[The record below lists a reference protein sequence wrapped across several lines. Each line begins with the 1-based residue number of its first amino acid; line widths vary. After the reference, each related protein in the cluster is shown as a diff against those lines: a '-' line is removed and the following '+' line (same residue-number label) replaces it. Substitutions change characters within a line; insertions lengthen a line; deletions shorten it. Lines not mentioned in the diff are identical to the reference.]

1 MTWTLP
7 YFRTTF
13 GISAHFARFAGL
25 GTSALMALLLVS
37 SGAFAQ
43 QQPAPRDSKPGLD
56 LKDGPGLFSRK
67 GNGAGVLPRE
77 GANAQE
83 RDWIIVLA
91 AFRGETHAQA
101 AAEALPKLQK
111 VEGLREAF
119 VSPRGEATFIGLGR
133 FAEPGDEKAQA
144 LIAKVRA
151 TEVERTR
158 PFAQAFM
165 APPLMSDAGSR
176 PEFDLANARKQF
188 GKTARMT
195 LQVGVYGRDD
205 LPKISQKDLAEV
217 RKTAEEAVLQLRREG
232 QLAFYYHSPRRS
244 MVTIGV
250 FSEEDLKPAESPE
263 INKLRKLFPNNLYN
277 GQGIREK
284 VAGVGDLGLQKS
296 FLVQVPDR

>member
-1 MTWTLP
+1 VTWIPP

-13 GISAHFARFAGL
+13 GILAHFARFAGL
-25 GTSALMALLLVS
+25 GTTALTALLLVS
-37 SGAFAQ
+37 SSVFAQ
-43 QQPAPRDSKPGLD
+43 KQPAPRDSKTGVD
-56 LKDGPGLFSRK
+56 LKEGPELFSR
-67 GNGAGVLPRE
+67 NRAGAGVVPK
-77 GANAQE
+77 GDPNAQE

-91 AFRGETHAQA
+91 AFRGEAHAQA

-111 VEGLREAF
+111 VDGLGDAF
-119 VSPRGEATFIGLGR
+119 VSRRGEATFIGLGR
-133 FAEPGDEKAQA
+133 FSEPGDEKAQA
-144 LIAKVRA
+144 LIAEVRS
-151 TEVERTR
+151 TEVEQTR

-165 APPLMSDAGSR
+165 APPLTSDAGSR
-176 PEFDLANARKQF
+176 PEFNLANARKQF

-205 LPKISQKDLAEV
+205 LAKISEKDLAEV

-232 QLAFYYHSPRRS
+232 QLAFYFHSPRRS

-250 FSEEDLKPAESPE
+250 FAEEDIKPADSPE
-263 INKLRKLFPNNLYN
+263 IKKLRKLFPNNLYN

-296 FLVQVPDR
+296 FLVQVPER